1 MAAVIENPI
10 INSPYAEPAWHWEL
24 DQRGQPTGERVP
36 GRRPSE
42 TWMPV
47 PRARKGRKTGAG
59 VQHELF
65 LDGILEERKGQDV
78 IGNIRA
84 EVSRWR
90 QAGYPNI
97 TPTTRR
103 LLEYW
108 TDATRER
115 KLFFAQVEAVET
127 AIYLTEVGTKLGKT
141 WIGAHLDEA
150 NQEHNAGLPRVAL
163 KMATGAGKTV
173 VMAML
178 IAWNTLNK
186 VAGPQD
192 RRFAKRFLLVAPGVT
207 IRDRLR
213 VLMPSDPNNY
223 YKERDIV
230 PADLWGALGQAQV
243 AITNYHTFMLRTTR
257 EGQGLASKT
266 KKLLLAK
273 SKDDPFI
280 ETPAMMVNRVLR
292 DLGGS
297 KGEIIVFN
305 DEAHHCYQTRGAA
318 LEGAVTMDDLKGE
331 EKKQAEE
338 ENKHA
343 RQWFDGLNHIMR
355 KTGIKTVYDLSATP
369 FYLNGS
375 GYPEGTLF
383 PWVVSDF
390 GLLDAIESG
399 LVKIPR
405 VPVDDDAEHKDV
417 SYLNLWEH
425 IRDKMPTRAQKPE
438 TLADKTLPPVLEGAA
453 HSLYRNYAQAFS
465 RWEEETRGTGSTP
478 PVFIIVCNNTT
489 VSKWVYDQ
497 IAGHELPDTDG
508 LGKPGMLE
516 HFSNYDAQGRRYAVP
531 RTILVDS
538 AQLESDNPQLDAQ
551 FKAAAAEELE
561 AFKEEYRTRFPDRD
575 VEALKDADLLRE
587 VLNTVGKKGKLGQD
601 VRCVVSVSM
610 LTEGW
615 DANTVTHILGVRAF
629 GSHLLCEQVV
639 GRGLR
644 RISYAVNEEGL
655 LEPEYADVYGIP
667 FQFIQTD
674 PNRELKSKPRP
685 EPKHVRAMRD
695 REDLRITFP
704 CLEGYRVE
712 VEEAQ
717 FYADF
722 TEAEPFKVD
731 EGVATRA
738 DVEGIV
744 GEQARHTL
752 VDGRDIR
759 VQQVSFQLAKLA
771 LDLLEDPKRG
781 RKPWMFPN
789 LVRLAKD
796 WITHC
801 VGTDNQ
807 RALAIISQVSEER
820 QRAAELFFAALN
832 RQEGDNTS
840 KVLPIFAR
848 YAPEGS
854 TDNVDF
860 YTTKA
865 VYEADEDKSPV
876 NYVVLDGIDGNTWEQ
891 ILAMLLD
898 GNKNVQSYV
907 KNDHLEF
914 AIPYLF
920 AGRTHR
926 YLPDFIVRLKP
937 RDEDDEQRH
946 LIVEV
951 SGSRKSAGKR
961 AVKAETARMWCAAV
975 NNHGGFGKWGYVELS
990 QNPTTF
996 KSGLAAAIES
1006 LYGDGA
1012 LTGLCEEGLKS
1023 VDRLKSDDDEA
1034 DWGDDDYPWDDD
1046 LFSAAREAEGESRQ
1060 RRQHDGN
1067 DDEEGK

>member
-10 INSPYAEPAWHWEL
+10 INSPYKEPAEHWEL
-24 DQRGQPTGERVP
+24 DERGQPTGDKAP

-47 PRARKGRKTGAG
+47 PRARKGRKTSAG
-59 VQHELF
+59 VQHELSF
-65 LDGILEERKGQDV
+65 DGILEERKGQDV
-78 IGNIRA
+78 IGNIRS

-90 QAGYPNI
+90 KAGYPNI

-108 TDATRER
+108 TDPTRER

-127 AIYLTEVGTKLGKT
+127 AVYLTEVGTKLGRA
-141 WIGAHLDEA
+141 WIRGHLEEA

-163 KMATGAGKTV
+163 KMATGSGKTV

-186 VAGPQD
+186 VASPQD
-192 RRFAKRFLLVAPGVT
+192 PRFAKRFLLVAPGIT

-223 YKERDIV
+223 YKERDVV

-243 AITNYHTFMLRTTR
+243 AITNYHAFMLRTTR

-266 KKLLLAK
+266 KKLLLAR
-273 SKDDPFI
+273 SKDDPFV
-280 ETPAMMVNRVLR
+280 ETPDMMVNRVLR

-318 LEGAVTMDDLKGE
+318 LEGALTVEDLKGE

-338 ENKHA
+338 ENNHA
-343 RQWFDGLNHIMR
+343 RQWFDGLNHVMR

-425 IRDKMPTRAQKPE
+425 IRDEMPKRSQKPE
-438 TLADKTLPPVLEGAA
+438 TLAGKSLPGVLDGAA
-453 HSLYRNYAQAFS
+453 HSLYRNYTQAFA
-465 RWEEETRGTGSTP
+465 RWQEETRGTGSTP
-478 PVFIIVCNNTT
+478 PVFIVVCNNTT

-497 IAGHELPDTDG
+497 IAGHEPPGGDG
-508 LGKPGMLE
+508 QGKRGMLP
-516 HFSNYDAQGRRYAVP
+516 HFSNYDETGRRYPVP

-538 AQLESDNPQLDAQ
+538 AQLESDNSQLDAQ

-575 VEALKDADLLRE
+575 VEALTDADLLRE

-644 RISYAVNEEGL
+644 RISYAVNDEGL

-685 EPKHVRAMRD
+685 EPKHVRSMRD
-695 REDLRITFP
+695 RDELRITFP
-704 CLEGYRVE
+704 RLEGYRVE
-712 VEEAQ
+712 IEEAR

-722 TEAEPFKVD
+722 THAEPFEVNQ
-731 EGVATRA
+731 GVATRA
-738 DVEGIV
+738 DVEGFV
-744 GEQARHTL
+744 GESARHTL
-752 VDGRDIR
+752 VDARGVR
-759 VQQVSFQLAKLA
+759 VQQVAFQLAGLA
-771 LDLLEDPKRG
+771 LELLEDPTRG

-789 LVRLAKD
+789 LVQLAKE
-796 WITHC
+796 WTTHC
-801 VGTDNQ
+801 VGTDN
-807 RALAIISQVSEER
+807 RRSLAIISRVSEER
-820 QRAAELFFAALN
+820 QRAAQQFFAALN
-832 RQEGDNTS
+832 RQEGNNS
-840 KVLPIFAR
+840 SRVLPIFAR

-854 TDNVDF
+854 TDDVDF

-865 VYEADEDKSPV
+865 VYEADPDKSPV
-876 NYVVLDGIDGNTWEQ
+876 NYVVLDGIGGNTWEQ
-891 ILAMLLD
+891 TLATLLD

-914 AIPYLF
+914 AIPYLY

-937 RDEDDEQRH
+937 LDEEDVEARH

-961 AVKAETARMWCAAV
+961 AMKAETARMWCAAV
-975 NNHGGFGKWGYVELS
+975 NNHGAYGRWGYIELS
-990 QNPTTF
+990 EDPTGF
-996 KSGLAAAIES
+996 KSRLNAAIEA
-1006 LYGDGA
+1006 LYGDGI
-1012 LTGLCEEGLKS
+1012 LTGLHEEGLKS
-1023 VDRLKSDDDEA
+1023 EERLRSDDT
-1034 DWGDDDYPWDDD
+1034 DWGADDYPWDD
-1046 LFSAAREAEGESRQ
+1046 LFSAAREAEIEQ
-1060 RRQHDGN
+1060 RRQQHGN
-1067 DDEEGK
+1067 DDQKG

>member
-10 INSPYAEPAWHWEL
+10 INSPYAEPAEHWGL
-24 DQRGQPTGERVP
+24 DERGQPTGERLA

-47 PRARKGRKTGAG
+47 PRARKGRKTSAG

-78 IGNIRA
+78 IGEIRA
-84 EVSRWR
+84 EVGRWR
-90 QAGYPNI
+90 KAGYPNV

-108 TDATRER
+108 TDSARER

-127 AIYLTEVGTKLGKT
+127 AIYLTEVGTKLGRPWMKT
-141 WIGAHLDEA
+141 HLEEA

-178 IAWNTLNK
+178 IAWHTLNK
-186 VAGPQD
+186 VASPQD
-192 RRFAKRFLLVAPGVT
+192 ARFARRFLLVAPGVT

-213 VLMPSDPNNY
+213 VLLPSDPNNY
-223 YKERDIV
+223 YKERDVV

-243 AITNYHTFMLRTTR
+243 AITNYHAFMLKTTR

-266 KKLLLAK
+266 KKLLLAR
-273 SKDDPFI
+273 SKNDPFI
-280 ETPAMMVNRVLR
+280 ESPDMMVNRVLR

-318 LEGAVTMDDLKGE
+318 LEGAVTLDELKGE

-425 IRDKMPTRAQKPE
+425 IRDEMPKRSQKPE
-438 TLADKTLPPVLEGAA
+438 TLADKSLPGVLDGAA
-453 HSLYRNYAQAFS
+453 HSLYRHYAQSFA

-478 PVFIIVCNNTT
+478 PVFIVVCNNTT

-497 IAGHELPDTDG
+497 IAGHELPDSDG
-508 LGKPGMLE
+508 LGRRGMLE
-516 HFSNYDAQGRRYAVP
+516 YFSNYDEQGRRYPVP

-575 VEALKDADLLRE
+575 VEALTDADLLRE

-644 RISYAVNEEGL
+644 RISYAVNDEGL

-674 PNRELKSKPRP
+674 PNRELKTKPRP
-685 EPKHVRAMRD
+685 EPKHVRALKE
-695 REDLRITFP
+695 REELRITFP
-704 CLEGYRVE
+704 RLEGYRVE
-712 VEEAQ
+712 VEEAR

-722 TEAEPFKVD
+722 TQAETFKVN

-738 DVEGIV
+738 DVEGII
-744 GEQARHTL
+744 GESVEHSL
-752 VDGRDIR
+752 VDGRDVR
-759 VQQVSFQLAKLA
+759 VQQVAFQLAGLA
-771 LDLLEDPKRG
+771 LELMEDPTRG

-789 LVRLAKD
+789 LVQLAKE

-801 VGTDNQ
+801 VAAGNQ
-807 RALAIISQVSEER
+807 RDLVIISKVSEER
-820 QRAAELFFAALN
+820 QRAAQQFFAALN
-832 RQEGDNTS
+832 RQEGNNSS

-854 TDNVDF
+854 TDDVNF

-865 VYEADEDKSPV
+865 VYEADADKSPV
-876 NYVVLDGIDGNTWEQ
+876 NYVVLDGIGGNTWEQ
-891 ILAMLLD
+891 IMATLLD
-898 GNKNVQSYV
+898 GNKSVQSYV

-937 RDEDDEQRH
+937 RDGEDEQRH

-961 AVKAETARMWCAAV
+961 AMKAETARMWCAAV

-990 QNPTTF
+990 QDPTTF
-996 KSGLAAAIES
+996 KSGLNTAIQA

-1012 LTGLCEEGLKS
+1012 LTGLHEEGLKS
-1023 VDRLKSDDDEA
+1023 EESLDAE
-1034 DWGDDDYPWDDD
+1034 WGAEDLPWDD
-1046 LFSAAREAEGESRQ
+1046 LFSAAREADAEQ
-1060 RRQHDGN
+1060 RRQYDGN
-1067 DDEEGK
+1067 DEEGK

>member
-24 DQRGQPTGERVP
+24 DERGQPTGERAP

-47 PRARKGRKTGAG
+47 PRARKGRKTSAG

-65 LDGILEERKGQDV
+65 FDGILEERKGQDV
-78 IGNIRA
+78 IGNIRN
-84 EVSRWR
+84 EVDRWR
-90 QAGYPNI
+90 TAGYPNI

-108 TDATRER
+108 TDPARER

-127 AIYLTEVGTKLGKT
+127 AIYLTEVGTKLGRPWIKT
-141 WIGAHLDEA
+141 HLEET
-150 NQEHNAGLPRVAL
+150 NQEHNAGMPRVAL

-178 IAWNTLNK
+178 IAWNALNK
-186 VAGPQD
+186 VASPQD
-192 RRFAKRFLLVAPGVT
+192 SRFAKRFLLIAPGVT

-213 VLMPSDPNNY
+213 VLIPSDPNNY
-223 YKERDIV
+223 YNERDVV
-230 PADLWGALGQAQV
+230 PADLWGGLGQAQV
-243 AITNYHTFMLRTTR
+243 AITNYHAFMLRTTR

-266 KKLLLAK
+266 KKLLLAR
-273 SKDDPFI
+273 SKNDPFV
-280 ETPAMMVNRVLR
+280 ETPDMMVNRVLR

-297 KGEIIVFN
+297 KGEVIVIN

-318 LEGAVTMDDLKGE
+318 LEGAVSVDDLKGE

-405 VPVDDDAEHKDV
+405 VPVDDDAEHKEV

-425 IRDKMPTRAQKPE
+425 IRDEMPKRSQRPE
-438 TLADKTLPPVLEGAA
+438 TLADKTLPAVLDGAA
-453 HSLYRNYAQAFS
+453 HSLYRNYAESFA

-478 PVFIIVCNNTT
+478 PVFIVVCNNTT

-497 IAGHELPDTDG
+497 IAGHELPDTDA
-508 LGKPGMLE
+508 LGKAGMLE
-516 HFSNYDAQGRRYAVP
+516 LFSNYDKQGRRYPVP

-575 VEALKDADLLRE
+575 VEALTDADLLRE

-615 DANTVTHILGVRAF
+615 DANTVTHVLGVRAF

-644 RISYAVNEEGL
+644 RISYAVNDEGL

-674 PNRELKSKPRP
+674 PNRELKTKPRP
-685 EPKHVRAMRD
+685 EPKHVRAMKD
-695 REDLRITFP
+695 REELRITFP
-704 CLEGYRVE
+704 RLEGYRVE
-712 VEEAQ
+712 IEEAP

-722 TEAEPFKVD
+722 TQAEPFEVNKQ
-731 EGVATRA
+731 VATRA
-738 DVEGIV
+738 EAAGLI
-744 GEQARHTL
+744 GKSATHTL
-752 VDGRDIR
+752 VDDRGVR
-759 VQQVSFQLAKLA
+759 VQQVAFQVAKLA
-771 LDLLEDPKRG
+771 LELLEDPKQG

-789 LVRLAKD
+789 LVQLAKD

-807 RALAIISQVSEER
+807 RDLVIISSISEE
-820 QRAAELFFAALN
+820 QLRAAQQFFAALN
-832 RQEGDNTS
+832 RQESNNSS
-840 KVLPIFAR
+840 KVVPIFAR

-854 TDNVDF
+854 TDDVNF

-865 VYEADEDKSPV
+865 VHEAEPDKSPV
-876 NYVVLDGIDGNTWEQ
+876 NYVVLDGIGGNTWEQ
-891 ILAMLLD
+891 ILATLLD
-898 GNKNVQSYV
+898 GNKNVESYV

-914 AIPYLF
+914 AIPYLY

-937 RDEDDEQRH
+937 RDGEDEQRH

-961 AVKAETARMWCAAV
+961 AMKAETARMWCAAV
-975 NNHGGFGKWGYVELS
+975 NNHGGFGKWGYIELS
-990 QNPTTF
+990 EDPAKF
-996 KSGLAAAIES
+996 KMGLNMAIQS
-1006 LYGDGA
+1006 LYDDGA
-1012 LTGLCEEGLKS
+1012 LTGLYEDGLKS
-1023 VDRLKSDDDEA
+1023 VERLMTDDDEA
-1034 DWGDDDYPWDDD
+1034 DWGDDYPWDDD
-1046 LFSAAREAEGESRQ
+1046 LLSAAREAETEQQ
-1060 RRQHDGN
+1060 RHDGE
-1067 DDEEGK
+1067 DEEGK

>member
-10 INSPYAEPAWHWEL
+10 INSPYAEPAEHWEL
-24 DQRGQPTGERVP
+24 DERGQPTGQRVP

-47 PRARKGRKTGAG
+47 PRARKGRRTAAG
-59 VQHELF
+59 IQRDLF
-65 LDGILEERKGQDV
+65 FDGILEERKGQDV
-78 IGNIRA
+78 IGNIRS
-84 EVSRWR
+84 EVDRWR
-90 QAGYPNI
+90 KSGYPNI

-108 TDATRER
+108 TEPTRER

-127 AIYLTEVGTKLGKT
+127 AIYLTEVGTKLGRP
-141 WIGAHLDEA
+141 WMRAHLEEA

-186 VAGPQD
+186 VASPQD
-192 RRFAKRFLLVAPGVT
+192 PRFAKRFLLVAPGVT

-223 YKERDIV
+223 YKERDVV

-243 AITNYHTFMLRTTR
+243 AITNYHAFMLKTTR

-266 KKLLLAK
+266 KKLLLAR
-273 SKDDPFI
+273 SKDDPFV
-280 ETPAMMVNRVLR
+280 ETPGIMVNRVLR

-318 LEGAVTMDDLKGE
+318 LEGALTVDDLKGE
-331 EKKQAEE
+331 EKKHAEE

-343 RQWFDGLNHIMR
+343 RQWFDGLSHIMR

-405 VPVDDDAEHKDV
+405 VPVDDDAEGKDV

-425 IRDKMPTRAQKPE
+425 IRDEMPKRSQRPE
-438 TLADKTLPPVLEGAA
+438 TLADKSLPGVLDGAV
-453 HSLYRNYAQAFS
+453 HSLYRNYAQDFA
-465 RWEEETRGTGSTP
+465 RWKEETRGTGSTP
-478 PVFIIVCNNTT
+478 PVFIVVCNNTT

-497 IAGHELPDTDG
+497 IAGHEVPGEDG
-508 LGKPGMLE
+508 LGKRGMLD
-516 HFSNYDAQGRRYAVP
+516 HFSNYDEQGRRYPVP

-538 AQLESDNPQLDAQ
+538 AQLESDNSQLDAQ

-561 AFKEEYRTRFPDRD
+561 AFKEEYRARFPDRD
-575 VEALKDADLLRE
+575 VEALTDADLLRE

-644 RISYAVNEEGL
+644 RISYAVNDTGL

-685 EPKHVRAMRD
+685 EPKRVRAMKD
-695 REDLRITFP
+695 REELRITFP
-704 CLEGYRVE
+704 RLEGYRVE
-712 VEEAQ
+712 VEEAR

-722 TEAEPFKVD
+722 TRAEPFKVN

-738 DVEGIV
+738 DVEGVI
-744 GEQARHTL
+744 GESARHTL
-752 VDGRDIR
+752 VGGGDIR
-759 VQQVSFQLAKLA
+759 VQQVAFQLAGLA
-771 LDLLEDPKRG
+771 LELLEDPTRG

-789 LVRLAKD
+789 LVQLSKE

-801 VGTDNQ
+801 VGSRNQ
-807 RALAIISQVSEER
+807 RDLAIISQVSEER
-820 QRAAELFFAALN
+820 QRAAQQFFAALN
-832 RQEGDNTS
+832 RQEGNKSS

-848 YAPEGS
+848 YLPEGS
-854 TDNVDF
+854 TDEVDF
-860 YTTKA
+860 YTTKS
-865 VYEADEDKSPV
+865 VHEADLDKSPV
-876 NYVVLDGIDGNTWEQ
+876 NYVVLDGIGGNTWEQ
-891 ILAMLLD
+891 ILATLLD
-898 GNKNVQSYV
+898 GSKKVQSYV

-926 YLPDFIVRLKP
+926 YLPDFIVRLRP
-937 RDEDDEQRH
+937 RDEGDEPRH

-961 AVKAETARMWCAAV
+961 AMKAETARMWCAAV
-975 NNHGGFGKWGYVELS
+975 NNHGGFGKWGYVELA
-990 QNPTTF
+990 QDPTTF
-996 KSGLAAAIES
+996 KSGLNAAIVA
-1006 LYGDGA
+1006 LYGDGP
-1012 LTGLCEEGLKS
+1012 LTGLHEEGLKS
-1023 VDRLKSDDDEA
+1023 VERLKSDDA
-1034 DWGDDDYPWDDD
+1034 DWGADDHPWDD
-1046 LFSAAREAEGESRQ
+1046 LFSAAREAETEQ

-1067 DDEEGK
+1067 DEEGK

>member
-1 MAAVIENPI
+1 MATAIEQPI
-10 INSPYAEPAWHWEL
+10 INSPFHEPTKHWQL
-24 DQRGQPTGERVP
+24 DERGQPSGEQAE
-36 GRRPSE
+36 GRRRSE

-47 PRARKGRKTGAG
+47 PRARKGRKVAQG
-59 VQHELF
+59 VFQDDLF
-65 LDGILEERKGQDV
+65 FDGIIEERKGQDV

-90 QAGYPNI
+90 NSGYPNI

-108 TDATRER
+108 TNPERER
-115 KLFFAQVEAVET
+115 KFFFAQLEAVET
-127 AIYLTEVGTKLGKT
+127 AVYLTEVGTKLGRA
-141 WIGAHLDEA
+141 WMSAHLEEA
-150 NQEHNAGLPRVAL
+150 NAEHNAGLPRVAL
-163 KMATGAGKTV
+163 KMATGSGKTV

-186 VAGPQD
+186 VAASQD
-192 RRFAKRFLLVAPGVT
+192 KRFAKRFLLVAPGIT

-223 YKERDIV
+223 YKERDVV

-243 AITNYHTFMLRTTR
+243 AITNYHSFMLKTTK

-273 SKDDPFI
+273 SKDDPFV
-280 ETPAMMVNRVLR
+280 ETPDMMVNRLLR

-297 KGEIIVFN
+297 KGEIVVIN
-305 DEAHHCYQTRGAA
+305 DEAHHCYQTRAAA
-318 LEGAVTMDDLKGE
+318 LEGAVTVDDLTGE
-331 EKKQAEE
+331 EKKQASE
-338 ENKHA
+338 ENENA
-343 RQWFDGLNHIMR
+343 RRWFDGLKHIMR
-355 KTGIKTVYDLSATP
+355 KTGIKSVYDLSATP

-425 IRDKMPTRAQKPE
+425 IRDDMPKRSQKPE
-438 TLADKTLPPVLEGAA
+438 ALADQSLPGVLDGAA
-453 HSLYRNYAQAFS
+453 RSLYRNYEKSF
-465 RWEEETRGTGSTP
+465 RLWEEETQGNGTTP
-478 PVFIIVCNNTT
+478 PVFIVVCNNTT
-489 VSKWVYDQ
+489 VSRWVFDR
-497 IAGHELPDTDG
+497 IAGRDLPDTDG
-508 LGKPGMLE
+508 LGAPGELAL
-516 HFSNYDAQGRRYAVP
+516 FSNYDEKGRRHHVP

-538 AQLESDNPQLDAQ
+538 TQLESDSPQLSNE
-551 FKAAAAEELE
+551 FKVAAAEQLE

-575 VEALKDADLLRE
+575 VETLTDADLLRE

-644 RISYAVNEEGL
+644 RISYAVNGEGL

-685 EPKHVRAMRD
+685 EPKHVRAMKD
-695 REDLRITFP
+695 REHLRITFP
-704 CLEGYRVE
+704 RLEGYRVE
-712 VEEAQ
+712 IEEAQ
-717 FYADF
+717 FFADF
-722 TEAEPFKVD
+722 THAEPFKVN
-731 EGVATRA
+731 EEVATRA
-738 DVEGIV
+738 TVEGLV
-744 GEQARHTL
+744 GESVEHSL
-752 VDGRDIR
+752 GSGREVR
-759 VQQVSFQLAKLA
+759 VQQVAFKVASRVLERLKDPTQAPKPWLFPNLAKLA
-771 LDLLEDPKRG
+771 KE
-781 RKPWMFPN
+781 WI
-789 LVRLAKD
+789 VR
-796 WITHC
+796 C
-801 VGTDNQ
+801 VDVHDQ
-807 RALAIISQVSEER
+807 RALTILSEVPEEGR
-820 QRAAELFFAALN
+820 RAAEQFFSALN
-832 RQEGDNTS
+832 RQEGNDS
-840 KVLPIFAR
+840 AKVLPIFAR

-854 TDNVDF
+854 SDDVDF
-860 YTTKA
+860 FTSKA
-865 VYEADEDKSPV
+865 IHVAEEDKSPV
-876 NYVVLDGIDGNTWEQ
+876 NFVVLDGIGGNTWEQ
-891 ILAMLLD
+891 ILATILD
-898 GNKNVQSYV
+898 GHKYVDSYV

-914 AIPYLF
+914 WIPYLY

-937 RDEDDEQRH
+937 RGEDDELRH

-951 SGSRKSAGKR
+951 SGSRKSVGKR
-961 AVKAETARMWCAAV
+961 AMKAETARMWCAAV
-975 NNHGGFGKWGYVELS
+975 NNHGGFGKWGYTELS
-990 QNPTTF
+990 EDPTSF
-996 KSGLAAAIES
+996 KTHLNVAIES
-1006 LYGDGA
+1006 LYVNGAVTGLHADAFPYDDGA
-1012 LTGLCEEGLKS
+1012 PDPDGY
-1023 VDRLKSDDDEA
+1023 
-1034 DWGDDDYPWDDD
+1034 DWED
-1046 LFSAAREAEGESRQ
+1046 LFSTAREAEKKYFEGDVR
-1060 RRQHDGN
+1060 
-1067 DDEEGK
+1067 EGK

>member
-10 INSPYAEPAWHWEL
+10 INTPYHEPAKHWVL
-24 DQRGQPTGERVP
+24 DERGQPTSELAA

-47 PRARKGRKTGAG
+47 PRARKGRKTAAG

-65 LDGILEERKGQDV
+65 FDGILEERKGQDV
-78 IGNIRA
+78 IGNIRN
-84 EVSRWR
+84 EVRRWR
-90 QAGYPNI
+90 EAEYPNV

-108 TDATRER
+108 TDPVRER
-115 KLFFAQVEAVET
+115 KFFFAQVEAVET
-127 AIYLTEVGTKLGKT
+127 AIYLTEVGTKLGKPWMT
-141 WIGAHLDEA
+141 THLEEA
-150 NQEHNAGLPRVAL
+150 NAEHSAGLPRVAL
-163 KMATGAGKTV
+163 KMATGSGKTV

-178 IAWNTLNK
+178 IAWHTLNK
-186 VAGPQD
+186 VASPQD
-192 RRFAKRFLLVAPGVT
+192 KRFAKRFLLVAPGIT

-213 VLMPSDPNNY
+213 VLLPSDPNNY
-223 YKERDIV
+223 YTERDVV

-243 AITNYHTFMLRTTR
+243 TITNYHAFMLKTTR

-266 KKLLLAK
+266 KKLLLARAK
-273 SKDDPFI
+273 QDPFI
-280 ETPAMMVNRVLR
+280 ETPDMMVNRVLR

-297 KGEIIVFN
+297 KGEIIVIN

-318 LEGAVTMDDLKGE
+318 LEGAVTVDELKGD
-331 EKKQAEE
+331 EKKQAAE
-338 ENKHA
+338 ENEHA
-343 RQWFDGLNHIMR
+343 RRWFDGLNHIMR

-405 VPVDDDAEHKDV
+405 VPVDDDAENKDV
-417 SYLNLWEH
+417 SYLNLWAQ
-425 IRDKMPTRAQKPE
+425 IKDRMPKRSQKPE
-438 TLADKTLPPVLEGAA
+438 TLADQSLPGVLDGAA
-453 HSLYRNYAQAFS
+453 HSLYRNYAKAFA
-465 RWEEETRGTGSTP
+465 RWEAETQGTGSTP
-478 PVFIIVCNNTT
+478 PVFIVVCNNTT

-497 IAGHELPDTDG
+497 MAGHEIPDSDG
-508 LGKPGMLE
+508 VGKPGMLKL
-516 HFSNYDAQGRRYAVP
+516 FSNYDEKGGRYAVP

-538 AQLESDNPQLDAQ
+538 TQLESDNPQLSSE
-551 FKAAAAEELE
+551 FKAAATEELE
-561 AFKEEYRTRFPDRD
+561 AFKEEYRIRFPDRD
-575 VEALKDADLLRE
+575 VEALTDADLLRE

-615 DANTVTHILGVRAF
+615 DANTVTHVLGVRAF

-644 RISYAVNEEGL
+644 RISYAVNDGGL

-674 PNRELKSKPRP
+674 PNRELRTKPRP
-685 EPKHVRAMRD
+685 DPKHVRAMKD

-704 CLEGYRVE
+704 RLEGYRVE

-722 TEAEPFKVD
+722 EQAEPFKVPED
-731 EGVATRA
+731 VATLTQ
-738 DVEGIV
+738 VQGLV
-744 GEQARHTL
+744 GEDVRHTL
-752 VDGRDIR
+752 TDGRNVRI
-759 VQQVSFQLAKLA
+759 QQVAFQLAGLA
-771 LDLLEDPKRG
+771 LQRLKDPTHAP
-781 RKPWMFPN
+781 KPWMFPN
-789 LVRLAKD
+789 LVALAKE
-796 WITHC
+796 WLARC
-801 VGTDNQ
+801 VGEDQ
-807 RALAIISQVSEER
+807 RALSIINQVAEVREN
-820 QRAAELFFAALN
+820 AANQFFSSLN
-832 RQEGDNTS
+832 RQEGNNSS

-854 TDNVDF
+854 TDDVDF
-860 YTTKA
+860 FTTKS
-865 VYEADEDKSPV
+865 VYEAEPDKSPV

-891 ILAMLLD
+891 ILATLLD
-898 GNKNVQSYV
+898 GNKHVDSYV

-914 AIPYLF
+914 VIPYLY

-937 RDEDDEQRH
+937 RDEEDEVRH

-951 SGSRKSAGKR
+951 SGSRKSAGMR
-961 AVKAETARMWCAAV
+961 AMKAETARMWCAAV
-975 NNHGGFGKWGYVELS
+975 NNHGGFGRWGYIELS
-990 QNPTTF
+990 EDPTRF
-996 KSGLAAAIES
+996 KAGLNAAIEA
-1006 LYGDGA
+1006 LYGDGP
-1012 LTGLCEEGLKS
+1012 LTGLHEDALRSEG
-1023 VDRLKSDDDEA
+1023 VDWGSDDY
-1034 DWGDDDYPWDDD
+1034 DWDD
-1046 LFSAAREAEGESRQ
+1046 LFSAAREAEAEQRQ
-1060 RRQHDGN
+1060 QHSTG
-1067 DDEEGK
+1067 DEEGK